1 MESAEKLAKAI
12 HGLTIALWCWIG
24 FQVLLYGSSM
34 FTYLR
39 ATSGATEGTRFSSS
53 TTFSEPLPSDPNE
66 GYDRDFT
73 ARPMK
78 DKVRLATAILIV
90 EMKEIDGV
98 HKAVVQEILK
108 LQPGIRLYYKVGDD
122 YDDLSHMPGEE
133 CDACTAQQRILVLMH
148 GNPAEM
154 RFSTTFEGDRIAGL
168 GGMTLDEL
176 RKLAQTSPAASNS

>member
-1 MESAEKLAKAI
+1 MESSEKLAKAI
-12 HGLTIALWCWIG
+12 RGLTIAIWCWIG
-24 FQVLLYGSSM
+24 LQVLVYGSSM
-34 FTYLR
+34 LTYLR
-39 ATSGATEGTRFSSS
+39 ATSGATEATGSGSG
-53 TTFSEPLPSDPNE
+53 TTFSQPLASDPNE

-122 YDDLSHMPGEE
+122 DDDLNHMPGEE
-133 CDACTAQQRILVLMH
+133 CDGCTPRQRILVFMQ

-168 GGMTLDEL
+168 GGTSLDEL
-176 RKLAQTSPAASNS
+176 RNFAQESLASTP

>member
-1 MESAEKLAKAI
+1 METTDKLARAI
-12 HGLTIALWCWIG
+12 RGLTIAIWCWVG
-24 FQVLLYGSSM
+24 FQVILYSSSM
-34 FTYLR
+34 FTFLR
-39 ATSGATEGTRFSSS
+39 ATSGAMAGTRTS
-53 TTFSEPLPSDPNE
+53 TSFSESSPSDPNE
-66 GYDRDFT
+66 GYDADFT

-78 DKVRLATAILIV
+78 DKVRLATAILVV

-122 YDDLSHMPGEE
+122 YDDLSHMPGEQ
-133 CDACTAQQRILVLMH
+133 CDSCTPQQRILVFMH

-176 RKLAQTSPAASNS
+176 RKLARVPPEAPGS